1 MARPKTKQETKRSLR
16 VDIRLTKDE
25 QSRLFQQAT
34 MRGLTVSDFIRL
46 AVLDSKPVLKQVD
59 SSRIAFIKGH
69 EELRKIGVNINQIA
83 KQINMDRKSGQI
95 PAIPADVITGAL
107 YGIQTLSDHLLKILS
122 GGH

>member
-1 MARPKTKQETKRSLR
+1 
-16 VDIRLTKDE
+16 
-25 QSRLFQQAT
+25 